1 MSGVF
6 KTVASGD
13 PNDTGLVS
21 AALIE
26 GVLCVDCIARRTGV
40 PAARVHA
47 AVATIGQTVKVGDG
61 PSLCSA
67 CRTTKR
73 VFQLIERPE

>member
-1 MSGVF
+1 VSGIS
-6 KTVASGD
+6 KTVPSGNPD
-13 PNDTGLVS
+13 DAGVVS

-26 GVLCVDCIARRTGV
+26 GMLCVDCIARRTGV
-40 PAARVHA
+40 PTARVQA
-47 AVATIGQTVKVGDG
+47 ALATIGQTVKVGDG

-73 VFQLIERPE
+73 VFHLI

>member
-1 MSGVF
+1 VSDVS

-13 PNDTGLVS
+13 PDDTGLVS

-26 GVLCVDCIARRTGV
+26 GMLCVDCIARRTGV
-40 PAARVHA
+40 PAARVDA
-47 AVATIGQTVKVGDG
+47 ALATIGQTVKVGDG

-67 CRTTKR
+67 CRTTTR
-73 VFQLIERPE
+73 VFHLI

>member
-1 MSGVF
+1 MS
-6 KTVASGD
+6 KTVPSGD
-13 PNDTGLVS
+13 PDDTGVVS

-26 GVLCVDCIARRTGV
+26 GMLCVDCIAKRTGV

-47 AVATIGQTVKVGDG
+47 ALTTIGQTVKTGDG
-61 PSLCSA
+61 LSLCSV

-73 VFQLIERPE
+73 VFHLI